1 MNAAKATEVETLTH
15 QIRCATDGCLSV
27 ATGAARV
34 GEANAEARA
43 RIKAR
48 QQALEA
54 GWQLRGSGA
63 AKRWTCPRCYAREV
77 REDFAADH
85 HDRTLGAERRM
96 LIRASTKAREAVERK
111 RVLEDKAEKRRTK
124 PVGDKVA
131 KADSTLTRETPKLIF
146 SCEFDR
152 VVVRHLLPRQVTAAD
167 EWRRRMEEAQG
178 VSDREVFRDKV
189 DNSAGSG
196 GPDLSQLAAL
206 QWRAKVGTIIGH
218 ENVRI
223 LDMAIMQ
230 DLTPREVGQFYCS
243 TKDVEKRAMVGM
255 AFVKAALTQLAD
267 YMGLRR

>member
-1 MNAAKATEVETLTH
+1 MNAAKAEEIETTRH
-15 QIRCATDGCLSV
+15 EIRCATDGCLSV
-27 ATGAARV
+27 ATGMVSSKVNGDAK
-34 GEANAEARA
+34 A

-48 QQALEA
+48 RQALDN
-54 GWQLRGSGA
+54 GWQQLGGGSE
-63 AKRWTCPRCYAREV
+63 KRWTCPRCYARKV
-77 REDFAADH
+77 REDVETEH
-85 HDRTLGAERRM
+85 HDRTMGAERRV
-96 LIRASTKAREAVERK
+96 LIRASTKVREQVERK

-124 PVGDKVA
+124 PVGDKIA
-131 KADSTLTRETPKLIF
+131 KADETLTRETPKLIF

-152 VVVRHLLPRQVTAAD
+152 VVVRHLVPRQVTAAD

-178 VSDREVFRDKV
+178 ISDREVFRDKV
-189 DNSAGSG
+189 DSSTGSAG
-196 GPDLSQLAAL
+196 PNLSQLAAL

-243 TKDVEKRAMVGM
+243 TKDVEKRSMVGM